1 MKRKLIELFNQALAD
16 EWLSYYCFWI
26 GAKVMVGPMRD
37 EIAKE
42 MDEMATEKLKHAGIL
57 VDKIMELGGTPVLA
71 PKDWHKTSNCIYEVP
86 RDFSVKAIL
95 FQNIKREQC
104 AVDAYKKLIS
114 FTKNKTSF
122 ESEILS
128 DILEEEIEQKDHLIN
143 MVEHLEEKTCAQKN
157 LKKDT

>member
-1 MKRKLIELFNQALAD
+1 MEKKLIELLNQTLAD

-42 MDEMATEKLKHAGIL
+42 LDEMATEELKHAGIL
-57 VDKIMELGGTPVLA
+57 VDKIIGLGGTPVLA
-71 PKDWHKTSNCIYEVP
+71 PKDWHKTANCGYEKP
-86 RDFSVKAIL
+86 KDFSVKAIL

-114 FTKNKTSF
+114 FAKSKTSF
-122 ESEILS
+122 EHEIIAN
-128 DILEEEIEQKDHLIN
+128 ILEEEIEQKDYLIN
-143 MVEHLEEKTCAQKN
+143 MVEHLEEKTSEG
-157 LKKDT
+157 KKEM